1 MKEKVYIF
9 DFDGT
14 LTTHDTLLKFIP
26 FVVGRLRFYAAL
38 LLFSPL
44 LVLMKLRLYSNSRTK
59 ERLFAHCFR
68 GMPVEQFNVHCHNF
82 ALQHAALLRPEG
94 AAFVR
99 DVQRKGH
106 LVMIVSAS
114 IDNWVAPFFQNVLVL
129 GTQIDV
135 RNGRLTG
142 KFLTPNCYG
151 EEKVNRVKAVLK
163 QPREHYYIVA
173 FGDSRGDK
181 ELLTYADEAH
191 FKPFRS

>member
-1 MKEKVYIF
+1 
-9 DFDGT
+9 
-14 LTTHDTLLKFIP
+14 
-26 FVVGRLRFYAAL
+26 
-38 LLFSPL
+38 
-44 LVLMKLRLYSNSRTK
+44 
-59 ERLFAHCFR
+59 
-68 GMPVEQFNVHCHNF
+68 
-82 ALQHAALLRPEG
+82 
-94 AAFVR
+94 
-99 DVQRKGH
+99 

-151 EEKVNRVKAVLK
+151 AEKVNRVKAVLK

-191 FKPFRS
+191 FKPFRA

>member
-1 MKEKVYIF
+1 
-9 DFDGT
+9 
-14 LTTHDTLLKFIP
+14 
-26 FVVGRLRFYAAL
+26 
-38 LLFSPL
+38 
-44 LVLMKLRLYSNSRTK
+44 
-59 ERLFAHCFR
+59 
-68 GMPVEQFNVHCHNF
+68 
-82 ALQHAALLRPEG
+82 
-94 AAFVR
+94 
-99 DVQRKGH
+99 
-106 LVMIVSAS
+106 MIVSAS

-129 GTQIDV
+129 GTQIEV

-191 FKPFRS
+191 FKPFRA

>member
-1 MKEKVYIF
+1 MKQTVYLF

-14 LTTHDTLLKFIP
+14 ITTKDTLIE
-26 FVVGRLRFYAAL
+26 VIRYAVGTPRLLLGF
-38 LLFSPL
+38 LLFSPV
-44 LVLMKLRLYSNSRTK
+44 LVLMKLHLYPNWKAKQRVFSYFFKGKTIEEFNQLCHDFASESR
-59 ERLFAHCFR
+59 
-68 GMPVEQFNVHCHNF
+68 QF
-82 ALQHAALLRPEG
+82 LRPKALKAIAE
-94 AAFVR
+94 AKE
-99 DVQRKGH
+99 KGQIY
-106 LVMIVSAS
+106 VVSAS
-114 IDNWVAPFFQNVLVL
+114 IDNWVALFFQNVLVL

-191 FKPFRS
+191 FKPFRA

>member
-99 DVQRKGH
+99 DVQARKG
-106 LVMIVSAS
+106 LKWASSA
-114 IDNWVAPFFQNVLVL
+114 
-129 GTQIDV
+129 
-135 RNGRLTG
+135 
-142 KFLTPNCYG
+142 
-151 EEKVNRVKAVLK
+151 
-163 QPREHYYIVA
+163 
-173 FGDSRGDK
+173 
-181 ELLTYADEAH
+181 
-191 FKPFRS
+191 